1 MTAEN
6 TDKTTKKKNI
16 YRFSR
21 LHFRHII
28 VNIKAESLSIVTM
41 YTNHKDV
48 CRSTAVSRY
57 EPSKFS
63 KFNQRW

>member
-6 TDKTTKKKNI
+6 TDKTTKKNI

-48 CRSTAVSRY
+48 CRSTAVK
-57 EPSKFS
+57 PV
-63 KFNQRW
+63 